1 MADFPTAT
9 PAFRPLENLPHV
21 TYDAAQKKTIYAE
34 DMTKLQQELL
44 AVMSFAQQLRTELD
58 TEKAKQE
65 YKVGD
70 IFLSFNAT
78 NPATVK
84 GYGTWA
90 LVAKGQT
97 LVGVDTAQ
105 TEFNTVR
112 KTGGAKTHTLT
123 VAEIPAHSHT
133 SIDRIMIWDAG
144 KGGLSGVASGTQYAQ
159 SSGWGGSVV
168 NNTGGGGAHN
178 NLQPYLTCYIWERT
192 A

>member
-9 PAFRPLENLPHV
+9 PAFRALENLPHV
-21 TYDAAQKKTIYAE
+21 TYDATQKKTIYAE

-44 AVMSFAQQLRTELD
+44 AVMSFAQQLRSDLD
-58 TEKAKQE
+58 TQMAKQE

-70 IFLSFNAT
+70 IFLSFNST

-84 GYGTWA
+84 GYGTWS
-90 LVAKGQT
+90 LVAKGRT

-112 KTGGAKTHTLT
+112 KSGGHKLLQAHNHAHRQWIFNGAGSSGAHYGFGYQHNTGALYETAQST
-123 VAEIPAHSHT
+123 
-133 SIDRIMIWDAG
+133 
-144 KGGLSGVASGTQYAQ
+144 ASGEVQFGNLTA
-159 SSGWGGSVV
+159 
-168 NNTGGGGAHN
+168 GGGDSQ